1 MLFVRRKKRIW
12 IIGSLYGL
20 AAHDVFVTHCP
31 WKTGLVYFTLCKTS
45 DVLTEMYSFFFF
57 FWKSFYFPSRCKK
70 HVTEWKGRRIIV
82 CGSSIQTLISSVIKV
97 FFIWR
102 MNELSVSIQD
112 GVKEQ
117 VRWFV
122 C

>member
-1 MLFVRRKKRIW
+1 M
-12 IIGSLYGL
+12 
-20 AAHDVFVTHCP
+20 
-31 WKTGLVYFTLCKTS
+31 
-45 DVLTEMYSFFFF
+45 
-57 FWKSFYFPSRCKK
+57 
-70 HVTEWKGRRIIV
+70 